1 LYHNKIYELN
11 FQMEHK
17 NAVNCPICKKSENS
31 FYISTNA
38 LMHEPNNELYIFNIC
53 ANCET
58 VFLTNPVAV
67 ENLSQYYNEN
77 YLPYR
82 GAVAWGKYSSFVEN
96 SQKALDLNR
105 VNFVK
110 IYLNK
115 SESNN
120 NVLDVGCGNP
130 SFLKLLNQKV
140 KTNCTGIDFSDSGWK
155 GSDYNNLTLIK
166 VAIEDFNTT
175 TLFDVITLWHY
186 LEHDY
191 NPHQTIEMLY
201 NCLKPGGKIII
212 EVPDYK
218 SFSSKTQKSHWQ
230 GWHSPRHLSLFSKK
244 SFDLL
249 FETDKWHIIKHLRY
263 GTLDAFTLWWLGKM
277 EKKGINWSGNMA
289 PNFWMLVFL
298 KVITFPVFM
307 FEKLFPLGIQILVVE
322 KK

>member
-1 LYHNKIYELN
+1 MKVENT
-11 FQMEHK
+11 
-17 NAVNCPICKKSENS
+17 VNCTVCKKNESS

-38 LMHEPNNELYIFNIC
+38 LMHESNNEVYIFNIC

-58 VFLTNPVAV
+58 VFLTNPVNP
-67 ENLSQYYNEN
+67 ENLIHYYTEN

-82 GAVAWGKYSSFVEN
+82 GSKAWGKYSSFVEN
-96 SQKALDLNR
+96 SQKTLDLKR

-110 IYLNK
+110 KYIHKNAT
-115 SESNN
+115 NN

-130 SFLKLLNQKV
+130 SFLNLLHQKTKV
-140 KTNCTGIDFSDSGWK
+140 NCSGIDFSDEGWQ
-155 GSDYNNLTLIK
+155 GTNYTDISLEK
-166 VAIEDFNTT
+166 VAIEDFKTSI
-175 TLFDVITLWHY
+175 LFDVITLWHY

-191 NPHQTIEMLY
+191 NPNQTIEKLY

-212 EVPDYK
+212 EVPDYN
-218 SFSSKTQKSHWQ
+218 SFTAKTQKSHWQ

-244 SFDLL
+244 SFDTL
-249 FETDKWHIIKHLRY
+249 FTNDKWHIAKHLRY

-289 PNFWMLVFL
+289 TNFWKLVFL
-298 KVITFPVFM
+298 KVITFPIFI
-307 FEKLFPLGIQILVVE
+307 FEKLFPLGIQIIVVE